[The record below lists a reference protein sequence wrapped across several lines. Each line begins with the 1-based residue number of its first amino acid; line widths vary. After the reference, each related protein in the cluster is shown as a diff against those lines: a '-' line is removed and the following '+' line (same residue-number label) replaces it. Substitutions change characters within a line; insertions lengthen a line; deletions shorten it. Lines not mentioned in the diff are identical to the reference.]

1 MKCILF
7 IVFFMAGFLSVS
19 AQTYNEWIDK
29 SFECIE
35 SEDWTGAEKALI
47 GALRVQPAN
56 PQNALLLSNLG
67 TIQRKMGK
75 NDEALKSYTNA
86 LMITPRSVTLLMNR
100 AALFSEMEKFDDALK
115 DYNQVLMLDDKE
127 EDALYLRGL
136 IRLEK
141 NDTTACRKDFE
152 QLLKINPKSSNA
164 RIGLA
169 ALMKLRGYYT
179 EAIDLYTQVIRV
191 NPEQTSLYF
200 TGIRYGFIKIPS
212 RNISLHI
219 FLRTFTIDRRNAD
232 FNQNLFFCLLRNKS
246 QQRLCRFR
254 FHEISLN

>member
-127 EDALYLRGL
+127 EDALYWRKMTRRPAVRILNSFLKL
-136 IRLEK
+136 IRK
-141 NDTTACRKDFE
+141 V
-152 QLLKINPKSSNA
+152 
-164 RIGLA
+164 
-169 ALMKLRGYYT
+169 LMLVS
-179 EAIDLYTQVIRV
+179 D
-191 NPEQTSLYF
+191 
-200 TGIRYGFIKIPS
+200 
-212 RNISLHI
+212 
-219 FLRTFTIDRRNAD
+219 
-232 FNQNLFFCLLRNKS
+232 
-246 QQRLCRFR
+246 
-254 FHEISLN
+254 

>member
-1 MKCILF
+1 MKRILF
-7 IVFFMAGFLSVS
+7 FVFFMADFLFVS

-35 SEDWTGAEKALI
+35 SEDWAGAEKALI

-115 DYNQVLMLDDKE
+115 DYNQ
-127 EDALYLRGL
+127 G
-136 IRLEK
+136 
-141 NDTTACRKDFE
+141 
-152 QLLKINPKSSNA
+152 
-164 RIGLA
+164 
-169 ALMKLRGYYT
+169 
-179 EAIDLYTQVIRV
+179 
-191 NPEQTSLYF
+191 
-200 TGIRYGFIKIPS
+200 
-212 RNISLHI
+212 
-219 FLRTFTIDRRNAD
+219 
-232 FNQNLFFCLLRNKS
+232 
-246 QQRLCRFR
+246 
-254 FHEISLN
+254 

>member
-86 LMITPRSVTLLMNR
+86 EIPNKQDAGGSNINDLS
-100 AALFSEMEKFDDALK
+100 SERT
-115 DYNQVLMLDDKE
+115 NVP
-127 EDALYLRGL
+127 
-136 IRLEK
+136 
-141 NDTTACRKDFE
+141 NS
-152 QLLKINPKSSNA
+152 PKA
-164 RIGLA
+164 
-169 ALMKLRGYYT
+169 
-179 EAIDLYTQVIRV
+179 
-191 NPEQTSLYF
+191 
-200 TGIRYGFIKIPS
+200 
-212 RNISLHI
+212 
-219 FLRTFTIDRRNAD
+219 
-232 FNQNLFFCLLRNKS
+232 
-246 QQRLCRFR
+246 
-254 FHEISLN
+254 